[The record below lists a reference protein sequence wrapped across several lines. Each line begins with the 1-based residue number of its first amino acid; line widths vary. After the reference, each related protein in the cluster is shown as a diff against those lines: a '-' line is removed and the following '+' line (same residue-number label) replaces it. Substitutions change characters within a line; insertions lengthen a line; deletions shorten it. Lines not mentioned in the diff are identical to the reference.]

1 MKKKF
6 QIKINSKGLLII
18 MTIICIGL
26 ILATFSSDKIST
38 PFRSAAGYII
48 TPFQNGVN
56 DIGKWMT
63 NQSAGFRNVQELSAE
78 NEALQQKIDDLT
90 TQNTELIQSQSELE
104 RLQALY
110 KLDETYSEYDK
121 VAATVISK
129 DPGNWYST
137 FVIDKG
143 SADGIKVDMN
153 VIGQGGLIG
162 IVTEVGNGWAQV
174 RSIIDDESNVSAMI
188 ANTSQTCTVTGSLL
202 EMDQG
207 KIDFIQLRDADNTVT
222 EGDAVVTSNIS
233 SKFLTGIL
241 IGYISDIKED
251 SNKLTKSGTIV
262 PAANFKNLREV
273 LVITELKQTKENS

>member
-1 MKKKF
+1 MKKKPHL
-6 QIKINSKGLLII
+6 KLNSKGLLII
-18 MTIICIGL
+18 MTIVCAGL
-26 ILATFSSDKIST
+26 ILATFSSDRIST

-56 DIGKWMT
+56 DIGAWLT
-63 NQSAGFRNVQELSAE
+63 NKAAGFQDVAKLSQENAD
-78 NEALQQKIDDLT
+78 LQKKVDDLT
-90 TQNTELIQSQSELE
+90 SENSKLVQSQSELQ
-104 RLQALY
+104 RLQSLY
-110 KLDETYSEYDK
+110 KLDQQYSEYNK
-121 VAATVISK
+121 VAAEVISK

-137 FVIDKG
+137 FVINKG
-143 SADGIKVDMN
+143 TADGIAVDMN

-162 IVTEVGNGWAQV
+162 IVTEVGNSWAQV

-207 KIDFIQLRDADNTVT
+207 KIDFIQLSDTDNAVH

-241 IGYISDIKED
+241 IGYISDVRAD
-251 SNKLTKSGTIV
+251 TNNLTKSGTVIPV
-262 PAANFKNLREV
+262 ANFKNLREV